1 MFLATAT
8 LLGLVLRGAA
18 CAGDHLHARD
28 THARDYMERREHPR
42 VPLTPPYRPLV
53 WGDLNV
59 IHTTDTH
66 GWLLG
71 HQKTSLAEPN
81 YRWVFREELLTHDS
95 TVFHC
100 VHCSGDLGDFA
111 SFVTHMKQIA
121 IVRPPVWTLRSL
133 YINLLAGKGCRPS
146 FGRLR

>member
-1 MFLATAT
+1 MFLAIAT
-8 LLGLVLRGAA
+8 LLGLVLRGTA
-18 CAGDHLHARD
+18 CADDHL
-28 THARDYMERREHPR
+28 HARDYMERRAHLQ

-81 YRWVFREELLTHDS
+81 YRSVFREELLTHES
-95 TVFHC
+95 
-100 VHCSGDLGDFA
+100 
-111 SFVTHMKQIA
+111 
-121 IVRPPVWTLRSL
+121 
-133 YINLLAGKGCRPS
+133 
-146 FGRLR
+146 